1 MASGTVAVAALAA
14 VTVLSVQGCG
24 AGASAQAASH
34 AARNLTIAAART
46 VYQTYLTT
54 SDTAARQADPTVGL
68 SDVADAEWEIVH
80 AQYKALTSNNI
91 PVPRYEYG
99 TPDFYVPAASGY
111 PRWFVVAVPR
121 RPLGS
126 SASSNVTTL
135 MLLDQPKPTSDWALH
150 GTAALAPG
158 QHLPAIYRG
167 SNGYAVPLATF
178 DQSLVLP
185 PDVVAPT
192 QAAVVDEGPAS
203 PAAAVVT
210 AGDSTTG
217 LYAQQSA
224 YASGQSAKGL
234 QYTWLMQ
241 GASFPVFALRLTNGS
256 ALVLYGLYLNTTDE
270 HPNLKAGSP
279 IPVPANFA
287 PLLGAPTE
295 IGYHAVYA
303 NWTYQFAAI
312 DPPASAHGGKL
323 TVIAATGGPSYSHA
337 Y

>member
-1 MASGTVAVAALAA
+1 MASGTAAVAALAA
-14 VTVLSVQGCG
+14 VTMLSVQGCG
-24 AGASAQAASH
+24 VGTSARAVPH
-34 AARNLTIAAART
+34 AAQNLTIAEART

-54 SDTAARQADPTVGL
+54 SDAAAQQADPAAGT
-68 SDVADAEWEIVH
+68 SDVADAQWEIVH
-80 AQYKALTSNNI
+80 AQYKALTFHNI

-121 RPLGS
+121 RLLGS
-126 SASSNVTTL
+126 SASSSVTTL
-135 MLLDQPKPTSDWALH
+135 MLFDQPKATSDWALH
-150 GTAALAPG
+150 GTAALSPG

-167 SNGYAVPLATF
+167 SNGYAVPLASY
-178 DQSLVLP
+178 DQSLMLP

-192 QAAVVDEGPAS
+192 QAAVVDDGPAS
-203 PAAAVVT
+203 PAAAVVA
-210 AGDSTTG
+210 AGASTTG

-241 GASFPVFALRLTNGS
+241 GASFPLFALRLTDGS

-270 HPNLKAGSP
+270 HPNLTVGSP
-279 IPVPANFA
+279 IPVPADFA
-287 PLLGAPTE
+287 PLLAAPTE
-295 IGYHAVYA
+295 IGFHAVYA
-303 NWTYQFAAI
+303 NWTYQFATI
-312 DPPASAHGGKL
+312 DPPASAHNGKL
-323 TVIAATGGPSYSHA
+323 TVIAATGGPSYGHA